1 MFKLIIQV
9 KIIPCHALQATP
21 IFCDWCGNGQ
31 YNYQYKIRVT
41 SQENAAAREEE
52 DGGEEAAAGDLSLG
66 ALPRRRRDV
75 RRAAAAAGVG
85 GGRGREEAA
94 VGRVRLLRAGAAVA
108 GHRLPPDQPLLQLQW
123 LLPVTPHPSLSWL
136 VSPLSAWIDLL
147 TWCFSPFSV
156 SAAHIRSNSS
166 RSVSGYEFLRIRS

>member
-1 MFKLIIQV
+1 M
-9 KIIPCHALQATP
+9 
-21 IFCDWCGNGQ
+21 
-31 YNYQYKIRVT
+31 T

-123 LLPVTPHPSLSWL
+123 LLPLT
-136 VSPLSAWIDLL
+136 SAQILHDPWAVAAVQLWGMAILL
-147 TWCFSPFSV
+147 Q
-156 SAAHIRSNSS
+156 ANHIR
-166 RSVSGYEFLRIRS
+166 RQQDLEVEDDTRGVLAVLVLRLFLNLLWWEKAILGA